1 MGFPTLVWRS
11 LRLRCPVCG
20 EGRLFAGW
28 FRMHPRCSHCDATF
42 EREAGFFL
50 GSIYFNYGLTAL
62 IVAIAYPTLL
72 FSRTATE
79 NQLLAG
85 AFAFTLLFPVWF
97 FRYARALWLG
107 FDQFMDPRNR
117 RDTEVD
123 LPASDS
129 RPWDASSLDAEAAT
143 SQTVASDSPDAT
155 SKLSQS

>member
-28 FRMHPRCSHCDATF
+28 FRMHASCSHCNATF

-72 FSRTATE
+72 FSRTASE
-79 NQLLAG
+79 NQLLLG

-117 RDTEVD
+117 RDTQVD
-123 LPASDS
+123 LPAGVPTRGDSPPQSSDS
-129 RPWDASSLDAEAAT
+129 DSIDRGDASEKT
-143 SQTVASDSPDAT
+143 SHSPPA
-155 SKLSQS
+155 